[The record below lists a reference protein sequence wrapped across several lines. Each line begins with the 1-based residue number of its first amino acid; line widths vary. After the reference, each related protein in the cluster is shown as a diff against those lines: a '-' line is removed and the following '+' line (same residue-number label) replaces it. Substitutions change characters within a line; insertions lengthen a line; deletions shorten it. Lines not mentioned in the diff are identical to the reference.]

1 MSRSPSAWLWG
12 LAALSLGYAVHLG
25 GGGPHP
31 ISFVLLGVALVATAL
46 ATGGWQWRPPSSVD
60 RLLLFGVAAE
70 CALLLVLPVDQV
82 LQGVGPIDRGVYVA
96 GVAVA
101 AVASASLL
109 MRRSGP
115 SAWLFALVLAV
126 HFALG
131 VWIIGHS
138 PSPFI
143 DVWHFQQEGIDA
155 LLNGTNPYRPI
166 YDDIY
171 AGTSPYYGPG
181 IAVDGRLTVGL
192 PYPPLSLLLAMPGK
206 LLAGDHR
213 FAQLAAVELAA
224 IAIFLTR
231 PGRIAAGAALV
242 LLFMPRTFFMA
253 ERGFTEPFGV
263 LLLAVSVLVA
273 VRAPRFLGVAVGLV
287 IAVKQYLLLGLPLA
301 ILLLDRRSRERW
313 RLGIVATATALVV
326 TAPLALWDLGAFY
339 RSTVEFLA
347 LQPYRADSLTFLAL
361 APTDAQAVRSLTG
374 FVLLLPAFAF
384 VAFRSPR
391 TPAMYAGA
399 LAFLLLVFFAFGK
412 QGAINYYFMVIG
424 ALCVAVAADDWAAN
438 GRNMPPELP

>member
-1 MSRSPSAWLWG
+1 MSRSPRAWLWA
-12 LAALSLGYAVHLG
+12 LAALSLGYSVHLG
-25 GGGPHP
+25 GGAPHP
-31 ISFVLLGVALVATAL
+31 ISFVLLGVAVVATAL
-46 ATGGWQWRPPSSVD
+46 AVGAWQWSPPSTVD
-60 RLLLFGVAAE
+60 RLLLFGVAAQS
-70 CALLLVLPVDQV
+70 ALLLVLPVDE
-82 LQGVGPIDRGVYVA
+82 LLLGVGPIDRGVYVA

-101 AVASASLL
+101 TTASLILL

-115 SAWLFALVLAV
+115 STWLFAFVVAM

-131 VWIIGHS
+131 IWILGHS

-143 DVWHFQQEGIDA
+143 DVWHFQQDGVDA
-155 LLNGTNPYRPI
+155 LLNGINPYQPI

-171 AGTSPYYGPG
+171 DGTSPYYGPG

-206 LLAGDHR
+206 LFAGDHR
-213 FAQLAAVELAA
+213 FAQLLAIELAA
-224 IAIFLTR
+224 VAVFLIR

-263 LLLAVSVLVA
+263 LLLAVTVLVA
-273 VRAPRFLGVAVGLV
+273 IRAPRFQGVAVGLL

-301 ILLLDRRSRERW
+301 MLLLARRTRERW
-313 RLGIVATATALVV
+313 RLGLIATATAVVV

-361 APTDAQAVRSLTG
+361 MPSDATAIRSLTA
-374 FVLLLPAFAF
+374 FALLLPALAF
-384 VAFRSPR
+384 VELRSPR

-399 LAFLLLVFFAFGK
+399 FAFLLLVFFAFGR
-412 QGAINYYFMVIG
+412 QGSINYYFMVIG
-424 ALCVAVAADDWAAN
+424 ALCVAVAADDWAA
-438 GRNMPPELP
+438 GERTVPSGTS